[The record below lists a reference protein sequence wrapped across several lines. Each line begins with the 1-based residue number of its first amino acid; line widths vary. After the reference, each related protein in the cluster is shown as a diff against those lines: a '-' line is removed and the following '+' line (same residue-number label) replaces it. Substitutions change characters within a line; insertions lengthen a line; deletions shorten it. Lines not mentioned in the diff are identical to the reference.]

1 MASKKFLELKE
12 LNDEDLAN
20 ELKLTESAFQK
31 LEFDHTIKGL
41 DNPLLLRE
49 TRRDVARLKTEI
61 RRREVE
67 AFTPEQVAGRSK
79 IRARRR
85 RKA

>member
-12 LNDEDLAN
+12 FSVEDLVT
-20 ELKLTESAFQK
+20 ELEGSEAEYQK
-31 LEFDHTIKGL
+31 ATFDHAVKGL
-41 DNPLLLRE
+41 DNPLVLRE
-49 TRRDVARLKTEI
+49 MRRDVARLKTEM

-67 AFTPEQVAGRSK
+67 QMTPEQLAKRSK

-85 RKA
+85 KK